1 VTKHRAQFLSRFSS
15 AETVEG
21 SSLSLKSVD
30 DVEGSDGLSLGV
42 FSVHNGVTDDVLEES
57 LEDGTGLFVDVR
69 ADSLDTTT
77 AGKSANSRLGDA
89 EDGLTE
95 STSVLVSLGAGLA
108 ATLSFSASAEFSSL
122 CCHLYFCLI
131 LQIDAPFKPRGL
143 IS

>member
-1 VTKHRAQFLSRFSS
+1 VTKHRAQFLKPMLSA

-30 DVEGSDGLSLGV
+30 NVEGGDGLSLGV
-42 FSVHNGVTDDVLEES
+42 FSVHDGVTDDVLEEA
-57 LEDGTGLFVDVR
+57 LEDGTGLLVDVG

-77 AGKSANSRLGDA
+77 ASKSADSRLGNA

-108 ATLSFSASAEFSSL
+108 ATLAFSASAELSSL
-122 CCHLYFCLI
+122 CCHLFFCL
-131 LQIDAPFKPRGL
+131 
-143 IS
+143 